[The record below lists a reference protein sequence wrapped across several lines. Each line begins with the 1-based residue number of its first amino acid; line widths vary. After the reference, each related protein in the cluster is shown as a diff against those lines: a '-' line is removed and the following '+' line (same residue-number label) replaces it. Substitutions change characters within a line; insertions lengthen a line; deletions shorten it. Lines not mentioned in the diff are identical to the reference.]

1 MDAKENRPGVAIIG
15 AGSWG
20 TSVARVIAENNPDF
34 RVAMWAYEKSVV
46 KSINEFH
53 ENTDFLPG
61 VPLLENITAT
71 GNLRDA
77 LEGVSAVVFATPS
90 KVILDIA
97 QRAKKHIPEN
107 IPIAY
112 LTKGF
117 CKIHDEIFTI
127 SSALSRVMPQHAEKL
142 VAISGPSHAEEVSK
156 KFHTCLMIAGKSADA
171 RRFFLE
177 LLNCEYLE
185 CREHEDILGVELGG
199 TLKNPAAIAAGILSV
214 LPDCGDNLAGA
225 LMAEAL
231 KEMCLLADA
240 FGAKRET
247 ILDISGLGDL
257 IATAL
262 SEHSRNRRF
271 GKDIA
276 RQIMKTG
283 SAVSFYDRIIM
294 RFRPEHV
301 LEKMSQ
307 KLNYLAEG
315 AYAIEPLIEFAEKKG
330 IPIPVYRSLYEVLL
344 NNRSTRLLV
353 ETVKNPARFHLLL
366 EETRIRAGARKKGM
380 EHAKG
385 TFFAPIIIK
394 KLRDGYFLKE
404 TALSAFREL
413 IRQRQTPMQVL
424 PDAHRNSRRERRAL
438 ALLES
443 SPSDSAMEELA
454 KIYLDET
461 IDRYNPLV
469 WRIFIAVVKFRNLMV
484 NVFRGD
490 ASKPFFASNLRVSG
504 MLREVRMAA
513 RSANV
518 VYCATFRNYFDF
530 LFLVMAMGRFGL
542 LPPRF
547 LVNSSLVTSPFR
559 RFVLR
564 RAGGYIVNIGRLGN
578 PLYREVVKAY
588 LSTLLEHGVPVLFFP
603 ELLFFKD
610 GSLREMSDEFIRA
623 IVESLKKNTEE
634 IALVP
639 VEISYFL
646 RPRAEL
652 HGQERISWTQ
662 MLTNTVRV
670 NFSKPVMVS
679 DFSHR
684 DNALAIITS
693 VVRDR
698 WKRDAFI
705 FPHYLFCAILK
716 KHDYVIR
723 QSEAR
728 SAAKEVLSRD
738 ERLKKYSPREIVNRG
753 IDFLERYGLGRIEDK
768 VIRATARE
776 EIDYYAAMY
785 GEIE

>member
-1 MDAKENRPGVAIIG
+1 MDAKENQLGVAVLG

-20 TSVARVIAENNPDF
+20 TSVAQVIAENNPDF
-34 RVAMWAYEKSVV
+34 RVLMWAYEKSVV
-46 KSINEFH
+46 KSINELH
-53 ENTDFLPG
+53 ENTEFLPG
-61 VPLLENITAT
+61 VALAENIVAT

-77 LEGVSAVVFATPS
+77 VEGAHAVIFGTPS

-97 QRAKKHIPEN
+97 QRVKKHIPHN
-107 IPIAY
+107 IPVAY

-117 CKIHDEIFTI
+117 CKINDEICTI
-127 SSALSRVMPQHAEKL
+127 SSGLSKLMPQHAEKL

-156 KFHTCLMIAGKSADA
+156 KFHTCLMIAGRSPDA
-171 RRFFLE
+171 RRYFLE
-177 LLNCEYLE
+177 LLNCDYLE

-199 TLKNPAAIAAGILSV
+199 TLKNPAAIAAGLLSV
-214 LPDCGDNLAGA
+214 LPHCGDNLAGA

-240 FGAKRET
+240 FGARRET
-247 ILDISGLGDL
+247 ILDVSGLGDL

-307 KLNYLAEG
+307 NLNYLAEG
-315 AYAIEPLIEFAEKKG
+315 AYAIEPLIEFAKQKG
-330 IPIPVYRSLYEVLL
+330 ISIPVYRSLYEVLL
-344 NNRSTRLLV
+344 NNRSTRLLI

-366 EETRIRAGARKKGM
+366 EETRIRAGVRKKGM

-385 TFFAPIIIK
+385 TFFSPIIIK
-394 KLRDGYFLKE
+394 KLQDGYFSKE
-404 TALSAFREL
+404 TTLSAFCEL
-413 IRQRQTPMQVL
+413 IKQRQTPLHVL
-424 PDAHRNSRRERRAL
+424 PDSHRNSKRERKAL
-438 ALLES
+438 AMLES
-443 SPSDSAMEELA
+443 SPSILAMEELA
-454 KIYLDET
+454 KIYLDES
-461 IDRYNPLV
+461 IDRYNPLIL
-469 WRIFIAVVKFRNLMV
+469 RIFIAVLKFRNIMV
-484 NVFRGD
+484 NFFRGD
-490 ASKPFFASNLRVSG
+490 ASKPFFVSNLKVKG
-504 MLREVRMAA
+504 MFREVRMAA
-513 RSANV
+513 KSANV

-530 LFLVMAMGRFGL
+530 LFLMMAIGRFGL

-547 LVNSSLVTSPFR
+547 LVNSALVTSPFR

-578 PLYREVVKAY
+578 PLYREVVKTY

-623 IVESLKKNTEE
+623 IVDSLKKNTEE

-639 VEISYFL
+639 VEISYFH
-646 RPRAEL
+646 RPQAEL
-652 HGQERISWTQ
+652 YGQARVSWTQ
-662 MLTNTVRV
+662 ILRNTVRV

-698 WKRDAFI
+698 WKRDAYI
-705 FPHYLFCAILK
+705 YPHYLFCAILK
-716 KHDYVIR
+716 KYQYAMR
-723 QSEAR
+723 LSEAR
-728 SAAKEVLSRD
+728 SVIKEILPHD
-738 ERLKKYSPREIVNRG
+738 ERLKKYSHREIIHRG

-768 VIRATARE
+768 IIRASARD
-776 EIDYYAAMY
+776 EIDYYAALY
-785 GEIE
+785 GELE